1 MIKFFALLLSVFCF
15 ACTNKKAE
23 TIVVAT
29 PAPSPKY
36 YFFPKANVYFDSVNK
51 DYLFLTNES
60 KTWSTAKQIPDVMQS
75 MMDKSVLIDSPSS
88 PVWKDNQNHKLV
100 YSALLYASPNDTVEN
115 KAPPTVQKPVSPEP
129 VKKEKKGL
137 RKFLDKIFGKKKN
150 KESKE

>member
-1 MIKFFALLLSVFCF
+1 M
-15 ACTNKKAE
+15 
-23 TIVVAT
+23 
-29 PAPSPKY
+29 
-36 YFFPKANVYFDSVNK
+36 
-51 DYLFLTNES
+51 TNES

-100 YSALLYASPNDTVEN
+100 YSVFLYASPNDTVEN

-137 RKFLDKIFGKKKN
+137 RKFLDKIFGKKKD

>member
-1 MIKFFALLLSVFCF
+1 MIKFFALLLFVFCF

-23 TIVVAT
+23 TIVAAT

-75 MMDKSVLIDSPSS
+75 MMDKSVLIDSPSN

-100 YSALLYASPNDTVEN
+100 YSALLYASPNDTV
-115 KAPPTVQKPVSPEP
+115 K
-129 VKKEKKGL
+129 KKE
-137 RKFLDKIFGKKKN
+137 
-150 KESKE
+150 